1 MPAALK
7 EARSRPEWSALG
19 QAHED
24 SERRKLMLRELAR
37 TLSADAPATFLTAAA
52 RLALRHHSCAL
63 ASTYY
68 PQSKPIDA

>member
-1 MPAALK
+1 
-7 EARSRPEWSALG
+7 
-19 QAHED
+19 
-24 SERRKLMLRELAR
+24 MLRELAR
-37 TLSADAPATFLTAAA
+37 TLSADAPATLTAAA